1 MCAKGVSEMR
11 VPVTEVKVRFGEYIE
26 RAADED
32 IIITKNGK
40 DVALLTNV
48 GNKRKE
54 ELKALRGLISD
65 TNMTRDQIR
74 EERLGK
80 YHADRN

>member
-1 MCAKGVSEMR
+1 MR
-11 VPVTEVKVRFGEYIE
+11 VPVSEVKMRFGEFVD
-26 RAADED
+26 RAAEED
-32 IIITKNGK
+32 IVITRNGK

-54 ELKALRGLISD
+54 ELRALRGLIAGTDMS
-65 TNMTRDQIR
+65 RDQIR

-80 YHADRN
+80 YNEDSD